1 KLLFLLIQA
10 FVCQPGCICAEPSNW
25 ETEDLVL
32 PCLKEVAINGLR
44 GTEHELA
51 LVERLFKWAT
61 MLERVT
67 VIFHDSISES
77 NGEEFRQLLLSFSR
91 PAICMKFSHGGGSLS
106 FD

>member
-1 KLLFLLIQA
+1 MLR
-10 FVCQPGCICAEPSNW
+10 
-25 ETEDLVL
+25 
-32 PCLKEVAINGLR
+32 CLEEIEIDGFI

-51 LVERLFKWAT
+51 LVKRLFKWAT

-67 VIFHDSISES
+67 VIFHDSITES